1 MVEIQISYG
10 KLDLMFL
17 FKKKRKVQVS
27 GGRGRGAAGCSLSK
41 AGGKHLLYVT
51 PV

>member
-27 GGRGRGAAGCSLSK
+27 GGRGQRAAGCSLSK